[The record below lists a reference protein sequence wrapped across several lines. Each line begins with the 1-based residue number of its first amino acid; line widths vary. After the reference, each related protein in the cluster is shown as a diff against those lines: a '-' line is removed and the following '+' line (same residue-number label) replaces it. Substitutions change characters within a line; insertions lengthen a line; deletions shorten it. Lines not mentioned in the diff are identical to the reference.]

1 MLVIRSVLALSGYKN
16 NGIVE
21 VAALSPT
28 KICIGDPGANVDRM
42 LDAVRE
48 MIRLNRSGE
57 RRTRVAVFPELSV
70 TGYTCGDLFNQS
82 ALLSAALEA
91 LGRFV
96 EGTNDEYCPL
106 IFVGM
111 PLRKDNQLF
120 NCAVAVFRGKI
131 LGVVPKTFIPNY
143 GVYYEAR
150 YFAPA
155 FARLSDSIDLF
166 GSEIPFTTDI
176 LFDDLESGAVVG
188 AEICEDLW
196 VPVPPSSLH
205 CLHGA
210 NIAVNLSASNETIGK
225 TEYRRDLVRMHS
237 ATSVCGYVYASA
249 SRDESTTDTVFSG
262 HCLVADDGYITAETT
277 FSSNSDITFGEID
290 IERCENDRAF
300 LRSYMG
306 VRDSRAYKRVTFST
320 FSSPSADFYSRRELP
335 LLPFVPRDIDS
346 RSEEILR
353 IQAAGLAQRLSK
365 IGFPKAVVGISGGLD
380 STLALIACVEAFKI
394 NGRPLSDIMGVTMP
408 GFGTTGRTLGNAKT
422 LMGALGVTTLEI
434 PIAEACMMHFRDIGQ
449 DPDKHDVTYEN
460 VQARERT
467 QVLMDTAN
475 KNGAIVVG
483 TGDLSELALGWC
495 TYNGDQMSMYGVNSS
510 IPKTLVRGI
519 VRSYAGKQPQTVRE
533 VLYDICDTPIS
544 PELLPPN
551 PDGTIAQKTESSIGS
566 YDVHDFILYYM
577 LRYGFGPK
585 KIYDLYINSAS
596 LKAKREA
603 CAAADGEKVLRDMRT
618 FYRRFFAQQF
628 KRSCMPDGIK
638 VGSVSL
644 SPRGDWRM
652 PSDASAAA
660 WLRELEKL

>member
-1 MLVIRSVLALSGYKN
+1 MSSYIN

-21 VAALSPT
+21 VAAVSPLNI
-28 KICIGDPGANVDRM
+28 KIGDPEANVDRM
-42 LDAVRE
+42 LALADKIIYA
-48 MIRLNRSGE
+48 NRSGE
-57 RRTRVAVFPELSV
+57 RMTRVAVFPELCV

-82 ALLSAALEA
+82 ALLDSALDA

-96 EGTNDEYCPL
+96 RGTNDEFSPL
-106 IFVGM
+106 FFVGI

-120 NCAVAVFRGKI
+120 NCAVAVFRGSI

-143 GVYYEAR
+143 GIYYEAR
-150 YFAPA
+150 YFSPS
-155 FARLSDSIDLF
+155 FARLSDSIELF
-166 GSEIPFTTDI
+166 GSEVPFTTDI
-176 LFDDLESGAVVG
+176 LFDDRRSGAVTG

-237 ATSVCGYVYASA
+237 ATSVCGYVYACA

-262 HCLVADDGYITAETT
+262 HCLVADDGYIVSETT
-277 FSSNSDITFGEID
+277 FASNADITFGEID
-290 IERCENDRAF
+290 IERCLNDRAF

-306 VRDSRAYKRVTFST
+306 VRDSRPYLRVPFTTFSAP
-320 FSSPSADFYSRRELP
+320 SSGFYSRRELS
-335 LLPFVPRDIDS
+335 LMPFVPRDIDS

-353 IQAAGLAQRLSK
+353 LQAAGLAQRLRK

-394 NGRPLSDIMGVTMP
+394 NGRPLSDIIGVTMP

-434 PIAEACMMHFRDIGQ
+434 PVAEACKLHFRDIGQ
-449 DPDKHDVTYEN
+449 DPDKHDITYEN

-475 KNGAIVVG
+475 KSGAIVVG

-519 VRSYAGKQPQTVRE
+519 VHSYAGRQPENVRA
-533 VLYDICDTPIS
+533 VLLDICDTPIS

-551 PDGTIAQKTESSIGS
+551 PDGTISQKTESSIGS

-577 LRYGFGPK
+577 LRYGFGPR
-585 KIYDLYINSAS
+585 KIYELYMNSS
-596 LKAKREA
+596 RLKARREGGN
-603 CAAADGEKVLRDMRT
+603 AADGTAVLRDMRT

-652 PSDASAAA
+652 PSDACASA
-660 WLRELEKL
+660 WLRELDKL